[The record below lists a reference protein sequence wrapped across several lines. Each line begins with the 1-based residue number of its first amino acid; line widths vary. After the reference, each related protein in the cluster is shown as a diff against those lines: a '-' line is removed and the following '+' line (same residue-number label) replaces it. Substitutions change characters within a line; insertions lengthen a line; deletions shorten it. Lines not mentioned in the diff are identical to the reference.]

1 MFSCYNV
8 ETVAPSVQARSIQIY
23 ISQYSNPRK
32 TTHILLLLQ
41 MESTIICNT
50 MSTPI
55 PYQNVKHKNSC
66 ISWTYIQNLP
76 LL

>member
-8 ETVAPSVQARSIQIY
+8 ETVAPSVQARSIHIY
-23 ISQYSNPRK
+23 TSQYSNPRK

-41 MESTIICNT
+41 MESTIIYNMM

-55 PYQNVKHKNSC
+55 PYQNVKHKK
-66 ISWTYIQNLP
+66 
-76 LL
+76 